1 MLLTNHTLTRK
12 ELIIIAKCLDIKKP
26 HKLST
31 NSLINIFR
39 VFLVKKEL
47 QDLRLNKL
55 SDRYISINGLDRV
68 RKLNELSHKV
78 LKELGKLQQIRNY
91 DSQSKEDLIYALL
104 RSKNPNEDNYISR
117 ITSNHD
123 TSTLDNEIKEQI
135 DDIKQLVVRLRNLIT
150 NKEKT
155 KITKKLNNILEKINN
170 TNRNTRLKKR
180 QKENI
185 LIKLIDHQNSLAKK
199 EKYMDLNYDDVQYH
213 GLSDIKNTLDIIN
226 IDSYY
231 EHELIA
237 SAFDKHYERYRI
249 NGDKNKELSLNAYLD
264 TVRQN
269 VVELITKKNIG
280 ERKVQLVISVL
291 FINCLNNEKAE
302 KYTYSDN
309 IVIRTTD
316 DSNIIT
322 TSL

>member
-1 MLLTNHTLTRK
+1 M
-12 ELIIIAKCLDIKKP
+12 
-26 HKLST
+26 
-31 NSLINIFR
+31 
-39 VFLVKKEL
+39 
-47 QDLRLNKL
+47 
-55 SDRYISINGLDRV
+55 
-68 RKLNELSHKV
+68 
-78 LKELGKLQQIRNY
+78 
-91 DSQSKEDLIYALL
+91 
-104 RSKNPNEDNYISR
+104 
-117 ITSNHD
+117 
-123 TSTLDNEIKEQI
+123 
-135 DDIKQLVVRLRNLIT
+135 RNLIT
-150 NKEKT
+150 NKERT
-155 KITKKLNNILEKINN
+155 KITKKLHNILEKINN
-170 TNRNTRLKKR
+170 ANRNTRLKKR

-185 LIKLIDHQNSLAKK
+185 LTKLIEHQNSLAQK

-226 IDSYY
+226 IDTYY
-231 EHELIA
+231 EPELIA

-280 ERKVQLVISVL
+280 KRKVQLVISVL

-309 IVIRTTD
+309 IAIRTTD